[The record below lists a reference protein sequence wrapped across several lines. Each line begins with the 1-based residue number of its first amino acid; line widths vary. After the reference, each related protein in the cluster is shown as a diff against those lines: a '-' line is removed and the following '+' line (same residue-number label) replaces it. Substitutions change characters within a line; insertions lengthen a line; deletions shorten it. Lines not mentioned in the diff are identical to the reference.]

1 MAAKQPPD
9 AILLSPGMLP
19 QTMRPIFSHSL
30 SSRDTNNTHV
40 GVIAGG
46 VAASSVIL
54 IVGLAVA
61 AAIRISRRRH
71 RVTQS
76 TSGSVDALA
85 DGKHTAG
92 TSKGGL
98 PAELYEMRA
107 HAAEVL
113 VPYDPDNPATF
124 PGAVRTVT
132 PSRSTRYNG
141 LPEV

>member
-1 MAAKQPPD
+1 MATKQPPD

-30 SSRDTNNTHV
+30 ASRDTNNTHV

-76 TSGSVDALA
+76 TGGSMDALS
-85 DGKHTAG
+85 DTAG

-98 PAELYEMRA
+98 PVGLYEMRA